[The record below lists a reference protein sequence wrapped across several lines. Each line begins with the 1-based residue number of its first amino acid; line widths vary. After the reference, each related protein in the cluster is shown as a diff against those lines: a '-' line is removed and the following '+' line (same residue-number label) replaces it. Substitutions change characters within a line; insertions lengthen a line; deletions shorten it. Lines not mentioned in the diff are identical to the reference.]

1 MAPGRS
7 GARACSP
14 ANQRTTEGGAH
25 AQEVRTCH
33 RRRPTARGRCGGHV
47 GRFGRGA
54 EHLPAPRLGKP
65 SASNAAA
72 ATAAAEAAAKAK
84 DVTRLVLIARFVEE
98 TFVDVPPV
106 GEFNPGDTRLFT
118 EDAFTPGG
126 RLVGHGQTRFTGT
139 FRQEVFVEATLIL
152 QGRGQIVVEGI
163 VNFTEQRPAL
173 AVVGGTG
180 EFRNARGQMFV
191 LPGPTPEE
199 TKLVFALLL

>member
-1 MAPGRS
+1 MRRKSVLAIAVVLLLAVGVAAMSVSSAAAPS
-7 GARACSP
+7 AS
-14 ANQRTTEGGAH
+14 
-25 AQEVRTCH
+25 
-33 RRRPTARGRCGGHV
+33 RPHSWA
-47 GRFGRGA
+47 
-54 EHLPAPRLGKP
+54 KP

-118 EDAFTPGG
+118 EDVFTPGG
-126 RLVGHGQTRFTGT
+126 RLVGHDQGRFTGT
-139 FRQEVFVEATLIL
+139 FREEVFAEATIVL

-173 AVVGGTG
+173 AVVGGTR